1 MRVRYLLLSILLGP
15 DGIRALRQ
23 PIGRITSLNRN
34 KLVTDEADTAFYRS
48 PRLVNHADDAWLR
61 KLTALYRSR
70 LPSGGRVLDLMSS
83 HVSHLP
89 EDVPLERVDG
99 HGMNEEELKANPAF
113 AGGSVW
119 VHDLNQEPALPFA
132 EDAAYD
138 AVLCCCGVQYLQEAE
153 QVFAE
158 CSRVR
163 RRRLGT
169 RPGRR
174 VAPAASSPG
183 AHGPGALVW
192 LLLARPR
199 GSSSKELL
207 VRLLYSRVLSSAG
220 AQAEDGR
227 AGRLLHQL
235 LLLPE
240 GAVRL
245 ERAGHGDARFE
256 PSTKPPW
263 PPPRPSPSRG
273 GSESGGPLLHT
284 QEGRLSSLE
293 ACRGLMGPPQ
303 RAPKTRSHRSPL
315 AGARSLCETT
325 CARPAAS
332 APSHVEKRWKQ
343 QRTPPCSAGPRP
355 EAQASGC
362 MAMGRPAGGPSGRIR
377 RRDCCVS
384 CRRGGG
390 GGRRHRAGRA
400 AREHQRARRRPV
412 LRRDRDAR

>member
-15 DGIRALRQ
+15 AGIRALRQ

-89 EDVPLERVDG
+89 ENVPLARVDG

-169 RPGRR
+169 RHGRR

-192 LLLARPR
+192 LLLARLR
-199 GSSSKELL
+199 GSSSKEFRVQAAPLL
-207 VRLLYSRVLSSAG
+207 ACALLRRRSSRGRACCSSPSPTPSSSRRRCTAG
-220 AQAEDGR
+220 AS
-227 AGRLLHQL
+227 
-235 LLLPE
+235 
-240 GAVRL
+240 GAWR
-245 ERAGHGDARFE
+245 RKTE

-263 PPPRPSPSRG
+263 PP
-273 GSESGGPLLHT
+273 T
-284 QEGRLSSLE
+284 
-293 ACRGLMGPPQ
+293 
-303 RAPKTRSHRSPL
+303 
-315 AGARSLCETT
+315 
-325 CARPAAS
+325 
-332 APSHVEKRWKQ
+332 
-343 QRTPPCSAGPRP
+343 
-355 EAQASGC
+355 
-362 MAMGRPAGGPSGRIR
+362 
-377 RRDCCVS
+377 
-384 CRRGGG
+384 
-390 GGRRHRAGRA
+390 
-400 AREHQRARRRPV
+400 
-412 LRRDRDAR
+412 